1 MGRKRFWITTVLSTF
16 VMAVAMSGLISGY
29 KMGFSVDWPQ
39 VWVQSFVFAWPC
51 AFLLSVTVLPKV
63 RQFSEWLAEAL

>member
-1 MGRKRFWITTVLSTF
+1 MERKRFWITTVLSTL

-29 KMGFSVDWPQ
+29 KMGFSADWLQ
-39 VWVQSFVFAWPC
+39 VWGHSCVVAWPC